1 MSLSSTGLNT
11 EGTAAELRNLK
22 ACVNDLVG
30 VLTLPA
36 MWSGKEP
43 DQIVVMLL
51 DVVLRTLRLDFVY
64 ARSRI
69 MADAPTETIRFAD
82 SARSSTNEDA
92 LRHTLGQ
99 WLTDDPDTRLSV
111 PLWSGKD
118 TSFSVAAFG
127 LGTSDQIGEFVAGSS
142 RPGFPSETERL
153 VLNVATNQAALG
165 LKEAR
170 YRTEQR
176 RRARDLDLKVD
187 QQSKALVS
195 VTDEL
200 KKENAQ
206 RRVVEEALRL
216 AEARLS
222 HAAQVVADAERAK
235 SAGLA
240 ELRKRYTRLTPRE
253 REVLPFVVAGML
265 SKQTAAE
272 LGTSEITIRV
282 HRGQIMRKMQAQ
294 SLADLIRMA
303 DNLGIQQ
310 TSGFPRTK

>member
-1 MSLSSTGLNT
+1 M
-11 EGTAAELRNLK
+11 RNLK

-30 VLTLPA
+30 ILTLPA
-36 MWSGKEP
+36 MWSGSEP
-43 DQIVVMLL
+43 EQIVVTLL

-64 ARSRI
+64 ARLRI
-69 MADAPTETIRFAD
+69 TAGTPTESIRFAD
-82 SARSSTNEDA
+82 SVRSSTEDA
-92 LRHTLGQ
+92 LRQALGQ
-99 WLTDDPDTRLSV
+99 WLTDDPDSRLSV
-111 PLWSGKD
+111 PPWPGKD
-118 TSFSVAAFG
+118 TSFSVAAFR
-127 LGTSDQIGEFVAGSS
+127 LGTSDPIGEFVAGSS
-142 RPGFPSETERL
+142 HPGFPSETERL
-153 VLNVATNQAALG
+153 VLNVAANQAALG

-170 YRTEQR
+170 LRTELR
-176 RRARDLDLKVD
+176 RSARDLDLKVD
-187 QQSKALVS
+187 QHSKALVS

-206 RRVVEEALRL
+206 RRAVEEALRL
-216 AEARLS
+216 AEGRLS
-222 HAAQVVADAERAK
+222 HAAQIVTDAARAK
-235 SAGLA
+235 KSGLA
-240 ELRKRYTRLTPRE
+240 ELQKRYARLTPRE

-310 TSGFPRTK
+310 ASGLPWTK

>member
-1 MSLSSTGLNT
+1 LRSTGLNT
-11 EGTAAELRNLK
+11 DGTTAEVRNLK

-36 MWSGKEP
+36 MWGGSEP

-51 DVVLRTLRLDFVY
+51 DVVLHTLRLDFAY
-64 ARSRI
+64 ARLRL

-82 SARSSTNEDA
+82 VARSSTSEDA
-92 LRHTLGQ
+92 LRYTLRK
-99 WLTDDPDTRLSV
+99 WLSEDPDTRLSM
-111 PLWSGKD
+111 PAWPGKD
-118 TSFSVAAFG
+118 TSLSVAAFR
-127 LGTSDQIGEFVAGSS
+127 LGTSDQIGEFVAGSH

-153 VLNVATNQAALG
+153 VLNVAANHAALG

-170 YRTEQR
+170 LRTEQR
-176 RRARDLDLKVD
+176 RRAKYLDIKVD

-200 KKENAQ
+200 KTENAQ
-206 RRVVEEALRL
+206 RRVAEEALRL
-216 AEARLS
+216 AEDQLA
-222 HAAQVVADAERAK
+222 HAAQVAADAERAK
-235 SAGLA
+235 SAGLP
-240 ELRKRYTRLTPRE
+240 ELGKRYARLTPRE

-265 SKQTAAE
+265 SKQTAGE

-303 DNLGIQQ
+303 DNLGIQP
-310 TSGFPRTK
+310 TSCFPRTK